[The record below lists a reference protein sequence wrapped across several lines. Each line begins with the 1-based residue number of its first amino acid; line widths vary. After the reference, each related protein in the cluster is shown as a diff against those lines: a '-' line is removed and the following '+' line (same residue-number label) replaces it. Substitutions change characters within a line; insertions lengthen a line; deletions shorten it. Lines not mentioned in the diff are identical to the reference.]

1 MEVSLAPRAAP
12 QYQND
17 VVTHQTTPT
26 ADKEISR
33 TTAKTPD
40 EIVTVSDP
48 RSKIDKAPLLG
59 LSEIEK
65 PALTEEQTLKPY
77 GVIMLP
83 IREDDEA
90 TTRKL

>member
-17 VVTHQTTPT
+17 VVTHQTTPA
-26 ADKEISR
+26 ADNENSR

-40 EIVTVSDP
+40 DTVSDP
-48 RSKIDKAPLLG
+48 RAKIDKAPLLG

-83 IREDDEA
+83 IREDNEA

>member
-17 VVTHQTTPT
+17 VVTHQSTPT
-26 ADKEISR
+26 VDKETSR
-33 TTAKTPD
+33 PTAKNHD
-40 EIVTVSDP
+40 DTVSDP

-83 IREDDEA
+83 IREDDDA

>member
-17 VVTHQTTPT
+17 VVTHQTTPA
-26 ADKEISR
+26 ADKENSR

-40 EIVTVSDP
+40 DTVSDP